1 MTRKGAIDELMSN
14 FKDQGF
20 VHLMA
25 TNIAY
30 VGDGETVKWAVNLD
44 NIKNSLD

>member
-1 MTRKGAIDELMSN
+1 MSE
-14 FKDQGF
+14 FKDPGF

-30 VGDGETVKWAVNLD
+30 KGDGETVHWAINLE
-44 NIKNSLD
+44 NIRRNIETLF